1 MTCSTSVFLNSLWAM
16 LAGHRFDLDDQ
27 RLVDL
32 LDIVHKCFR
41 MIDPSGGLLNQMPP
55 LRFIAPRHSGYTNLM
70 THLNRIWNFLRETI
84 DDHRKSFNAD
94 NMRDLIDLFLREM
107 ETSKCQ
113 NNSSFED
120 LQLVS
125 LCLDLFMAGSETTSN
140 TLGFAVLYMLLYPQV
155 QRRVQDELD
164 RCVGTDRQPLSR
176 TDAADKQHL
185 RYLEAVLMEIQR
197 HATIAPSGIPHKA
210 LKNTVLMGHT
220 IPKGTTV
227 LVSMWSLHRDVQH
240 WGDPEVFRPE
250 RFISGNGNIKQDDWF
265 MPFGIGKR
273 RCIGETLAKASL
285 FLFFSTLLHNF
296 SILPSSESP
305 LPSLEGYDGVTL
317 SPKPFSAKLIPRK

>member
-1 MTCSTSVFLNSLWAM
+1 MGVVFTDGPVWQEQRRFCMQHLRKLGLGSRSMEAHIEEEARDLVASLHRRSNGGLTAIPMHDVFDICVLNSLWAM

-70 THLNRIWNFLRETI
+70 THLNRIWNFLRVSI
-84 DDHRKSFNAD
+84 YDHRKSFNAD
-94 NMRDLIDLFLREM
+94 NMRDLIDLFYARW
-107 ETSKCQ
+107 KHQ
-113 NNSSFED
+113 N
-120 LQLVS
+120 
-125 LCLDLFMAGSETTSN
+125 ARTTH
-140 TLGFAVLYMLLYPQV
+140 LLKICILYMLLYPQV

-164 RCVGTDRQPLSR
+164 RCVGTDRQPTLQDRRS
-176 TDAADKQHL
+176 L

-250 RFISGNGNIKQDDWF
+250 RFISDNGNIKQDDWF
-265 MPFGIGKR
+265 MPFGI
-273 RCIGETLAKASL
+273 
-285 FLFFSTLLHNF
+285 
-296 SILPSSESP
+296 
-305 LPSLEGYDGVTL
+305 
-317 SPKPFSAKLIPRK
+317 